1 MKKRDFLIRIS
12 RFHVIWFWEQN
23 HMNKSSYFFGQ
34 SVFGQLISLLDLNKI
49 KTLGK
54 QHKSDHYVKK
64 FDTSDHLISML
75 FSTFANCTSLR
86 EVAASMLGL
95 KGKMSHF
102 QLKHIPYRSTL
113 SDANKRRSHLVFQDV
128 YYSLLKEYQPIISDS
143 RKIYAWEDRIEIIDS
158 STISL
163 FKDIL
168 SSVGRKPNT
177 GRRKGGI
184 KVHTQINL
192 QERVPKL
199 IWFSAARTHD
209 KQFLK
214 HLQLEKGKIAVF
226 DKGYNDYQTFDEFNE
241 NGFFF
246 VTRLKYNA
254 SYESVKEN
262 EIPSYIDNGVIK
274 DEVISVDVKE
284 NGAYLKTIKLR
295 KVAYWDEE
303 SKRCFEFITNLDGMN
318 AGHIALIYKKR
329 WQIELLF
336 KQLKQNFPLKFFLGD
351 NENAI
356 KIQIWCALI
365 VNLPLTVIHKK
376 IKRKW
381 AFSNI
386 ASFCRLHLFNYI
398 HLTKFLEN
406 PEKDWIVEYDPQLQI
421 EFSSS

>member
-1 MKKRDFLIRIS
+1 
-12 RFHVIWFWEQN
+12 
-23 HMNKSSYFFGQ
+23 MNKSSYFFGQ

-49 KTLGK
+49 KTISK
-54 QHKSDHYVKK
+54 KHMSDYYVKK

-95 KGKMSHF
+95 KGKMNHF

-128 YYSLLKEYQPIISDS
+128 YYSLLKEYHSVISDS
-143 RKIYAWEDRIEIIDS
+143 RQTYAWENRLEIIDS

-168 SSVGRKPNT
+168 SCVGRKSNN
-177 GRRKGGI
+177 GKRKGGI

-192 QERVPKL
+192 QDRVPKL
-199 IWFSAARTHD
+199 IWFSAATTHD

-214 HLQLEKGKIAVF
+214 HVELEKGRIAVF
-226 DKGYNDYQTFDEFNE
+226 DKGYNDYKTFDEFNE
-241 NGFFF
+241 SGIFF
-246 VTRLKYNA
+246 VTRLKSNA

-262 EIPSYIDNGVIK
+262 DIPSYIDDGVLK
-274 DEVISVDVKE
+274 DEVIRVDVKE

-295 KVAYWDEE
+295 KVAYWDDEN
-303 SKRCFEFITNLDGMN
+303 KRCFEFLTNLHGMN

-365 VNLPLTVIHKK
+365 VNLLLTVIQKK

-381 AFSNI
+381 AFSNL

-406 PEKDWIVEYDPQLQI
+406 PEKDWFKEYDAQLQFK
-421 EFSSS
+421 FSSS

>member
-1 MKKRDFLIRIS
+1 
-12 RFHVIWFWEQN
+12 
-23 HMNKSSYFFGQ
+23 MNKSSYFFGQ
-34 SVFGQLISLLDLNKI
+34 SVFGQLISLIDLNKI
-49 KTLGK
+49 KTISK
-54 QHKSDHYVKK
+54 KHMSDYYVKK

-86 EVAASMLGL
+86 EVASSMLGL

-102 QLKHIPYRSTL
+102 QLKNIPYRSTL
-113 SDANKRRSHLVFQDV
+113 SDANKRRSHLVFQDA
-128 YYSLLKEYQPIISDS
+128 YYSLLKEYHPIISDS
-143 RKIYAWEDRIEIIDS
+143 RQTYTWENRLEIIDS

-168 SSVGRKPNT
+168 SCVGRKSNN
-177 GRRKGGI
+177 GKRKGGI

-192 QERVPKL
+192 QDRVPKL
-199 IWFSAARTHD
+199 IWFSAATTHD

-214 HLQLEKGKIAVF
+214 HVELEKGRIAVF
-226 DKGYNDYQTFDEFNE
+226 DKGYNDYKTFDEFNE
-241 NGFFF
+241 SGIFF
-246 VTRLKYNA
+246 VTRLKSNA

-262 EIPSYIDNGVIK
+262 DIPSYIDDGVLK
-274 DEVISVDVKE
+274 DEVIRVDVKE
-284 NGAYLKTIKLR
+284 NGTYLKTIELR
-295 KVAYWDEE
+295 KVAYWDDTN
-303 SKRCFEFITNLDGMN
+303 KRCFEFITNLYGMN

-356 KIQIWCALI
+356 KIQIWCTLI
-365 VNLPLTVIHKK
+365 VNLLLTVIHKK

-381 AFSNI
+381 AFSNL

-406 PEKDWIVEYDPQLQI
+406 PEKDWLKEYDAQLQLK
-421 EFSSS
+421 FSSS